1 MGTTNTKSGEDYIDI
16 LEMDYSGNQLK
27 KVSVSAENAFAP
39 RYSGGKLDIN
49 MIINVNGG
57 LPCAILENQGG
68 GGVTTPTSEG
78 TYTVI
83 FNNPSLHP
91 NGRNVTTGHE
101 LFGHGRST
109 AVGKTEDEQH
119 ESAIQVEN
127 LILRVMNIPYI
138 NDGHDHGPQK
148 VLPNATALPN
158 FR

>member
-1 MGTTNTKSGEDYIDI
+1 MCIVNFE
-16 LEMDYSGNQLK
+16 QL
-27 KVSVSAENAFAP
+27 
-39 RYSGGKLDIN
+39 L